1 MSKGQTLLN
10 QCYLSLKKSYTTI
23 QNILLPTLSSQKQKL
38 LSSLFAL
45 ISNQLT
51 TLISLTENKNL
62 DNQSA
67 IDISSFSKEIGFI
80 LSQTKETE
88 QSYIISHEL
97 SISYDHCINRVRC
110 FSNNTT
116 RIYSYTNKK
125 DYNNYNTLRASSSKK
140 SYNTLSPKWQSK
152 SISVNKAIN
161 HSAKKKNILNKS
173 KSLKEEQKTID
184 QSQDN
189 KEKKK
194 LLIDYEQF
202 AEKTVKDFEKIGA
215 KPSNYAKYLVKKY
228 KDVVERFDKIDNEE
242 MKLSGRTLS
251 QKSNSVKDLNNQKNL
266 FDINQYI
273 RKNKKK
279 LYKKGFFF
287 DTMNKT
293 SISQLNE
300 SDRIHVHK

>member
-10 QCYLSLKKSYTTI
+10 QCYLSLKNSYEMV
-23 QNILLPTLSSQKQKL
+23 QNILSPSLSSHKQKL
-38 LSSLFAL
+38 LTSLFSL
-45 ISNQLT
+45 ISNQLNT
-51 TLISLTENKNL
+51 FISLTENT
-62 DNQSA
+62 NQST
-67 IDISSFSKEIGFI
+67 IDITSISKEIGFI
-80 LSQTKETE
+80 LSQTKETT
-88 QSYIISHEL
+88 QSLLVSHEL
-97 SISYDHCINRVRC
+97 SLTYDHCINRVRC
-110 FSNNTT
+110 FSNN

-125 DYNNYNTLRASSSKK
+125 DYKEYNTLKASSSKK

-152 SISVNKAIN
+152 SITVNKSLN
-161 HSAKKKNILNKS
+161 HSVKKKTILNKG
-173 KSLKEEQKTID
+173 KSLREEQKTID
-184 QSQDN
+184 QSEEK

-202 AEKTVKDFEKIGA
+202 AEKTIKDFEKIGA